1 MMGLVHAA
9 TVDIVAASADP
20 QRDMRDERA
29 RASFQ
34 SDNLAAFMN
43 GGKVGGLLSVHTWS
57 SLTGDGIPHPSK
69 HLLAHPSQAQLEK
82 RKELIR
88 RMQSER
94 WGDKSQMAFRS
105 REEEHIAGL
114 EGAIGIFRLM
124 KGENLSIK
132 DAAEMRTLL
141 FQPGGFELHIGMFIP
156 SILSQGTEAQQA
168 KWLPLCMNLQL
179 IGTYAQTE
187 LGHGTF
193 LRGLETVAVYDEAS
207 ERFIIHSPTLTAT
220 KWWPGG
226 LGKTCTH
233 AILMARLIT
242 KGEDYGPHAFV
253 VQLRDMETHMPLE
266 GIEVGDIGPKMGYN
280 GVDNGFLRFDHVSVP
295 REAMLMKYS
304 QVGRDGTYVPPP
316 KQNSKASY
324 ATMVYVRATIVRDA
338 GDFLGRAATIATR
351 YTSIRR
357 QSSPDPVTKR
367 ELQILDYQNV
377 YETLLPIVAKSYA
390 LKFMGKNMMAM
401 YDGFVTAR
409 DQGDFSSL
417 PELHALSS
425 GLKAFC
431 TDVASLGIEACRRT
445 CGGQGYSVL
454 SGLPTIYTSY
464 VQNVTWEGDNN
475 VMYLQMARYLVKQV
489 LSGGQ
494 GAEALGPSMRSTSQ
508 RPEDWTNP
516 KAIVRALSFVEMY
529 LAKGAVAKLS
539 SLAGPGNTEVLFEG
553 AAWNQ
558 STMEL
563 VQLAKCRCRLVVFDA
578 FAQEVGKAAA
588 SPDVDVSSR
597 EVLQEVC
604 TLFGLLCLEESGADL
619 LESEH
624 VTPKQYRDIKAAFKA
639 ACKQLRDNAVSLVDA
654 FGYEDYLLNSAIGR
668 ADGNIYE
675 DLLRRAKASPFNRTQ
690 TGPGW
695 DSGPLKDLLAGGPGV
710 GERPVSKL

>member
-1 MMGLVHAA
+1 VPCSFEN
-9 TVDIVAASADP
+9 ASC
-20 QRDMRDERA
+20 
-29 RASFQ
+29 
-34 SDNLAAFMN
+34 
-43 GGKVGGLLSVHTWS
+43 
-57 SLTGDGIPHPSK
+57 TGSPKRHDHPF
-69 HLLAHPSQAQLEK
+69 PFYPYIFQAQLEK
-82 RKELIR
+82 RKQLIR
-88 RMQSER
+88 RMQAEG

-124 KGENLSIK
+124 KAENMSIK

-207 ERFIIHSPTLTAT
+207 EQFVIHSPTLTAT

-233 AILMARLIT
+233 AILMARLVT
-242 KGEDYGPHAFV
+242 KGKDYGPHAFV

-266 GIEVGDIGPKMGYN
+266 GVEVGDIGPKMGYN
-280 GVDNGFLRFDHVSVP
+280 GVDNGFLRFDHVAVP
-295 REAMLMKYS
+295 RDAMLMKYS
-304 QVGRDGTYVPPP
+304 QVERDGTYVPPP

-390 LKFMGKNMMAM
+390 LKFMGNNMMAM
-401 YDGFVTAR
+401 YDGFVKAR
-409 DQGDFSSL
+409 EQGDFSAL

-431 TDVASLGIEACRRT
+431 TDVASVGIEACRRT

-489 LSGGQ
+489 LSGG
-494 GAEALGPSMRSTSQ
+494 ADAMTSGPLTRSTSR
-508 RPEDWTNP
+508 RPEDWTSP
-516 KAIVRALSFVEMY
+516 KAVVEALSSVEMY
-529 LAKGAVAKLS
+529 LAKSALAKLR
-539 SLAGPGNTEVLFEG
+539 SLAGPGNSEVLFEG

-558 STMEL
+558 STMDL

-578 FAQEVGKAAA
+578 FVQEVGKAAS

-597 EVLQEVC
+597 TALQQVC
-604 TLFGLLCLEESGADL
+604 TLFGLLCLQESGAEL

-624 VTPKQYRDIKAAFKA
+624 VTPEQYRDIKTAFKA
-639 ACKQLRDNAVSLVDA
+639 ACKQLRDNAVALVDA

-675 DLLRRAKASPFNRTQ
+675 DLLRRAKASPFNKTQ

-695 DSGPLKDLLAGGPGV
+695 DSGVLKDLLSGGQGV
-710 GERPVSKL
+710 GGRPVSRL